1 MITMEQ
7 FNISRDVYLFGEIE
21 INKVLEV
28 IQQIH
33 AINDFDE
40 SYEKALKGYAREPIM
55 LHINSG
61 GGDVTAGFSLISAI
75 RMSETP
81 IVGVASG
88 ICASMA
94 LGIFAS
100 CHYTLSSVYTRFMYH
115 SISYGIG
122 DKLQGHVEQLTEA
135 KHLQRMYD
143 HIILKNTNLKKAEL
157 EQIQRE
163 KRDYWFGAKESIKN
177 GLADELYEQEPEAS
191 KEGEKAVE

>member
-1 MITMEQ
+1 MEQ
-7 FNISRDVYLFGEIE
+7 HISRDVYLFGEIE
-21 INKVLEV
+21 INNVLQV

-40 SYEKALKGYAREPIM
+40 AYERALKGYEREPIL

-75 RMSETP
+75 RMSDTP
-81 IVGVASG
+81 IVGVATG

-100 CHYTLSSVYTRFMYH
+100 CHYTLASVYARFMYH

-143 HIILKNTNLKKAEL
+143 HIILKNTNLAKAEL

-163 KRDYWFGAKESIKN
+163 KRDFWFGAKESVKN
-177 GLADELYEQEPEAS
+177 GLADELYEKEPKAT
-191 KEGEKAVE
+191 KEEDEKVVE